1 MGQTTVLQLL
11 WLIGPFAITGTGVLL
26 TARMGRGR
34 WLVHMAVVT
43 ALFVFPVLFVILQ
56 VRLDPTTAEHPG
68 GGEYFAAALYLL
80 NAAVC
85 LPLYAAW
92 IFYRRLNQPFAN

>member
-1 MGQTTVLQLL
+1 MGQTTVLPLF
-11 WLIGPFAITGTGVLL
+11 WLIGPFAITGVGALL
-26 TARMGRGR
+26 TARMRRGR

-43 ALFVFPVLFVILQ
+43 ALFVFPVFLVILQ
-56 VRLDPTTAEHPG
+56 VKLEPTTAELPG
-68 GGEYFAAALYLL
+68 DGEYFAAALYLL

-92 IFYRRLNQPFAN
+92 IFYRWLNPPFAS